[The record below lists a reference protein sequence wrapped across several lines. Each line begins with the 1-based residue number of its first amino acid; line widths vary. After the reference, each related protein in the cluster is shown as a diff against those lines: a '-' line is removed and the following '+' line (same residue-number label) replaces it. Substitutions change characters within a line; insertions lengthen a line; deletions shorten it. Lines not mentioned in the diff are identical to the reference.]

1 MVGRAGWDRGRGRE
15 RAGSSAGREAVL
27 ERRTRE
33 VGRRTAL
40 LEGEQKGFPLLP
52 ATESSLNPYQG
63 REGTGVS
70 HVYETRLRNHK
81 NGVAQHIFPMLA
93 IHSRLINLR
102 VFWTKSLHTSTS

>member
-63 REGTGVS
+63 REGEVGLPS
-70 HVYETRLRNHK
+70 RRNLLCK
-81 NGVAQHIFPMLA
+81 NNYVGPYNGLL
-93 IHSRLINLR
+93 SG
-102 VFWTKSLHTSTS
+102 TKHFGTPN